1 MKIQKGLV
9 KYKERS
15 DIICT
20 YGITDDG
27 KQYYFLNDTKLA
39 NNNVIVSNT
48 LVEAVDPNVVKA
60 NVGVVD
66 ENGDIVID
74 CVNRSIRLVTNNIL
88 LVERANPTSPSVV
101 DALKTRK
108 DPLAATKLVSTPSVI
123 KDKMFAL
130 MGDTGK
136 FIFNDQFSE
145 ASLFN
150 IDGVNLIKDKYYSFI
165 AINKKEDTIY
175 LCSNTKESN
184 VDVYTIAT
192 GELVENNPVEE
203 NAVNVPAGVPVPE
216 GAPEQTVAPVETP
229 AEVPQE
235 APVEA
240 PQEAQV
246 ETPAEL
252 PTDVPAEVPT
262 EGVADPNQAP
272 VVPEQQ
278 VVNSVQEQEVVPAE
292 APQGEAKSEL
302 QSLGTD
308 VEGVPETPQEAAPDS
323 MVLPTAEEMAAVQGT
338 QPVDENKYVATSQ
351 EALPEVPDGVAVP
364 EVPEVP
370 LTDINPVQ
378 PEEVNAPI
386 DTTAGLDNNVPVENN
401 FDVIPEDNSALVNN
415 EPIAPVQDNGLV
427 SPEEVA
433 QSVEAEVPQE
443 EQINIPEPTEEVHEE
458 VEIPTTPPVVEENNE
473 DVETETTPEVPK
485 EEEEP
490 VEETTSYND
499 VQKIDDEEE
508 VEEDDIDKFLNSV
521 DEGEYEEEEEEDMS
535 IDTDY
540 YDRNEKRNNNSNIMD
555 DAATT
560 ISKLIETNK
569 NQKDELD
576 DYRNQVREL
585 NNLNKKVVDKA
596 KRDKEKTRTSIQNY
610 EMEIE
615 RLKSQM
621 DDLENSV
628 REKESK
634 LNSQQKELSDL
645 RDKLQGSQNLEKV
658 LKDAASLLDN

>member
-27 KQYYFLNDTKLA
+27 RQYYFLNDTKLA

-66 ENGDIVID
+66 EKGDIVID

-192 GELVENNPVEE
+192 GELVENNAVEE
-203 NAVNVPAGVPVPE
+203 NAVNVPTDVPVPE
-216 GAPEQTVAPVETP
+216 AAPEQAEAPVETP
-229 AEVPQE
+229 AEVPAE

-240 PQEAQV
+240 PQEASV

-262 EGVADPNQAP
+262 EGVADPNQTP

-278 VVNSVQEQEVVPAE
+278 PEANAAQEQAVPAE
-292 APQGEAKSEL
+292 APQEEVQSEL

-308 VEGVPETPQEAAPDS
+308 VEGVPETTKEAVPES

-338 QPVDENKYVATSQ
+338 QPVDENKYVATPQ

-364 EVPEVP
+364 EVP

-378 PEEVNAPI
+378 PEDANVPM
-386 DTTAGLDNNVPVENN
+386 DVTAGLDNNMPVENN
-401 FDVIPEDNSALVNN
+401 FDVVPEDNSALVNN
-415 EPIAPVQDNGLV
+415 EPISPVQDNGLV

-433 QSVEAEVPQE
+433 QSVEAETPQE
-443 EQINIPEPTEEVHEE
+443 EQVNIPEATEEVQEE
-458 VEIPTTPPVVEENNE
+458 VEIPTTPPVVEENDE
-473 DVETETTPEVPK
+473 EVESETTPEVP
-485 EEEEP
+485 EEEE
-490 VEETTSYND
+490 VQEETSSYDD
-499 VQKIDDEEE
+499 VQKIDDEDEE

-521 DEGEYEEEEEEDMS
+521 EEDYEEEEEEDMS
-535 IDTDY
+535 VDTDY
-540 YDRNEKRNNNSNIMD
+540 YDRGEKRNNNSNIMD

-634 LNSQQKELSDL
+634 LSSQQKELSDL